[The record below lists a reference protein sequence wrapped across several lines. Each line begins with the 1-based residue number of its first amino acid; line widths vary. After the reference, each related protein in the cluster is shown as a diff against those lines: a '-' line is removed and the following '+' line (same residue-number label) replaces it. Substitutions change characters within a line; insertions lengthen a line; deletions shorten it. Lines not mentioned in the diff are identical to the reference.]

1 MLSAA
6 RSAAR
11 RALPRTGSRAAFS
24 TEGKDRLVIFDTT
37 LRDGEQSPGA
47 TLYLKEK
54 LVIARQLSKMGVD
67 VCEAGF
73 PIASEGDFDAVKA
86 VAEEI
91 GPLTDGRE
99 HGPMRICGL
108 SRAVEK
114 DIHRCWDAVRHAPR
128 HRIHT
133 FLATS
138 DIHLEHKLFISREEC
153 IKRSVAAVAYA
164 KNLLEGSGGD
174 VEFSAEDAGRSDPAF
189 LAEVFGAV
197 IEAGATVCNVP
208 DTVGYTTPEEYGLL
222 FKYLIENTPGAENV
236 VFSTHCH
243 NDLGL
248 ATANTLAAVGYG
260 ARQAEVTIN
269 GIGERAGNTSLE
281 EVIMSVATRP
291 NSFPV
296 YHSCHTEEIMKC
308 SRSVSNFTGIQVQPN
323 KAIVGANAF
332 AHEAGI
338 HQDGVLKH
346 SQTYEIMT
354 PESVGLEKNALV
366 LGKHSGKAAYRN
378 RLEEL
383 GYTDLTNEQVSAFVD
398 MFKALADEKKTVSDD
413 DIEAL
418 INTEIY
424 RPDPVW
430 ELVSVHVTAGD
441 RVAPTATVC
450 MQHQDGTEIT
460 KSDIGTGPVDA
471 IYQAIGLV
479 TGSTHTTKLA
489 SFEIGA
495 ITEASDALGEVT
507 VRLRPDLSAQGYT
520 DTGGDQLT
528 YTGKGTDIDIL
539 VASARAYVN
548 ALNRMLT
555 AETDPREFKEAS
567 KMKLEGAQG
576 V

>member
-1 MLSAA
+1 
-6 RSAAR
+6 
-11 RALPRTGSRAAFS
+11 
-24 TEGKDRLVIFDTT
+24 VFDTT

-54 LVIARQLSKMGVD
+54 LVIAQHLCKLGVD

-86 VAEEI
+86 VAEEVGHI
-91 GPLTDGRE
+91 TEGRLN
-99 HGPMRICGL
+99 GTMRICGL

-114 DIHRCWDAVRHAPR
+114 DIHRCWDAVRHAPK

-138 DIHLEHKLFISREEC
+138 DIHLEHKLFISRDEA

-164 KNLLEGSGGD
+164 KSLVEGSGGD
-174 VEFSAEDAGRSDPAF
+174 VEFSAEDAGRSDPGF
-189 LAEVFGAV
+189 LCDMFAAV
-197 IEAGATVCNVP
+197 IEAGATVLNVP
-208 DTVGYTTPEEYGLL
+208 DTVGYTTPVEYGLL
-222 FKYLIENTPGAENV
+222 FKHLIENTPGAENV

-248 ATANTLAAVGYG
+248 ATANTLSAVEYG
-260 ARQAEVTIN
+260 ARQVEVTIN

-281 EVIMSVATRP
+281 EVIMSINTRP

-296 YHSCHTEEIMKC
+296 YHQCDTTEIMKA
-308 SRSVSNFTGIQVQPN
+308 SRAVAKFTGIHVQAN

-338 HQDGVLKH
+338 HQDGMLKN

-354 PESVGLEKNALV
+354 PASVGLADSSLV
-366 LGKHSGKAAYRN
+366 LGKHSGKHAYRK

-383 GYTDLTNEQVSAFVD
+383 GYTNLTNEQVAAFVD
-398 MFKALADEKKTVSDD
+398 MFKALADEKKTVSDA

-418 INTEIY
+418 INNEIY
-424 RPDPVW
+424 KPDPVW
-430 ELVSVHVTAGD
+430 ELISVHVTAGD

-450 MQHQDGTEIT
+450 MLHQDGTEIT

-471 IYQAIGLV
+471 IYQAIGLI
-479 TGSTHTTKLA
+479 TGSTVSTKLA
-489 SFEIGA
+489 AFEIGA

-507 VRLRPDLSAQGYT
+507 VRLKPDLSAQGYT
-520 DTGGDQLT
+520 DSGAELT
-528 YTGKGTDIDIL
+528 YSGKGADIDIL

-548 ALNRMLT
+548 AYNRMLT
-555 AETDPREFKEAS
+555 AETDPREFKEAT